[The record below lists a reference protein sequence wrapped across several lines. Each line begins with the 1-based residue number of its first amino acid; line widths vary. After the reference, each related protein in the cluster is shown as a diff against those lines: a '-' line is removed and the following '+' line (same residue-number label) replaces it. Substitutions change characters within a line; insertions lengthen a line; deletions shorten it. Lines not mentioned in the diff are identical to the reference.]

1 MRNFGSTARKL
12 LAGAAAFVAFSAPA
26 AAEGLEWSVTA
37 TGTSDY
43 VFRGISTNDEDP
55 AFQAS
60 IDLTYG
66 IWYGSLW
73 GSAVADPYGPAE
85 LNLITGITPKLG
97 PVTFDFGLVYYFYP
111 WAGDALTGPSDYD
124 LIELKA
130 GLEFSPVKNLTLT
143 PVFWYVPDQSN
154 SEPVYTIEGT
164 AAYELPAFGIF
175 TPTISGVVGYTEGDN
190 PEQFGGDIA
199 TDSYTYWNAGL
210 ALAVE
215 KFTFDF
221 RYWDTDLP
229 AAASALADE
238 RFVFTASVTL
248 P

>member
-1 MRNFGSTARKL
+1 MTAKFTKMVGAAGIAL
-12 LAGAAAFVAFSAPA
+12 TTLAGAAN
-26 AAEGLEWSVTA
+26 AESLEWSVTG

-73 GSAVADPYGPAE
+73 GSVVADPYGPAE

-111 WAGDALTGPSDYD
+111 WAEDKSVVPSLGPSDFD

-154 SEPVYTIEGT
+154 SDAIYTIEGT
-164 AAYELPAFGIF
+164 AAYELPALGIF
-175 TPTISGVVGYTEGDN
+175 TPTISGGVGYTESDN
-190 PEQFGGDIA
+190 PDQWDIGV
-199 TDSYTYWNAGL
+199 DNYSYWNAGV

-221 RYWDTDLP
+221 RYWDTDLDNNP
-229 AAASALADE
+229 LADE